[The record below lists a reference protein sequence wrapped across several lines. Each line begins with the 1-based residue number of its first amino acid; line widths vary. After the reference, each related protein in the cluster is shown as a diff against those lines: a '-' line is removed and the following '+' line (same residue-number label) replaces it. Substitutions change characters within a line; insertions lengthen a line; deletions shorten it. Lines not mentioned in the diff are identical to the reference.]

1 MKTLV
6 KLILAGLGIGAV
18 GFLVKRE
25 YDKAKTRQE
34 QADQKFEQELKDS
47 GISKESYE
55 REIVT
60 EEDENDLTKKTYLAL
75 ALSPEIDIDDINVSK
90 FIDKGA
96 ENIIHL
102 RTSQFRGMPTFDFLM
117 EIPKYYVGWN
127 KRDIPNIKDY
137 LSYFSGP
144 VKEQLI
150 KLTSLEVKTR
160 LEGYY
165 MISCNNGEDCI
176 SVRIPEEDYSPY
188 ADNSSDGLSNYIIE
202 LSVNDQLRK
211 DLIIDDFRLRDVK
224 NYEVVE
230 AILVFKLSMPRKTNN
245 YPHGLTVKSVKTV
258 LKYLTDEDQVFVSK
272 SGNDKNVITYPY
284 IMANTEDKFGIWS
297 IAEYYCMSKGR
308 IYVDQLSYDE
318 GE

>member
-25 YDKAKTRQE
+25 YDKAKIKQE
-34 QADQKFEQELKDS
+34 QADQKLEQELRES
-47 GISKESYE
+47 GINKESYE
-55 REIVT
+55 KEIVA
-60 EEDENDLTKKTYLAL
+60 EEDEDNLTKKTYLSL
-75 ALSPEIDIDDINVSK
+75 ALSPEIDIDDISVSK

-102 RTSQFRGMPTFDFLM
+102 RTSQFRGTPTFDFLL

-144 VKEQLI
+144 VKEEI
-150 KLTSLEVKTR
+150 MKLTGLEVKTR

-165 MISCNNGEDCI
+165 MISCNDSEDCI
-176 SVRIPEEDYSPY
+176 SVRISEEDYSPY
-188 ADNSSDGLSNYIIE
+188 ADNNSDGLSNYIIE
-202 LSVNDQLRK
+202 LSVNEQLRRE
-211 DLIIDDFRLRDVK
+211 LRVEDFRLNEVR

-230 AILVFKLSMPRKTNN
+230 AILVFKLSMPRKTEN
-245 YPHGLTVKSVKTV
+245 YPHGLTVKSVRNI
-258 LKYLTDEDQVFVSK
+258 LKYLTDDSRVYISK
-272 SGNDKNVITYPY
+272 SGNEKNVITYPY
-284 IMANTEDKFGIWS
+284 IMANTEDKYGIWS
-297 IAEYYCMSKGR
+297 LAEYYCMSKGS
-308 IYVDQLSYDE
+308 IYIDQLSYEEED
-318 GE
+318 